1 MDNRQRIIIVGAGL
15 SGLATAH
22 FLGEENREQIL
33 ILEQSERPGG
43 AIRSFREEGYRAE
56 WGPHGFLDNNP
67 ESRELLDATG
77 LADQAIKAPLGNN
90 VRFVCH
96 QGRLVALPQSPKALL
111 TTPLLSLRGKLRL
124 AGELFKKP
132 LPDGHTIGE
141 WAAHRFGPKILPLVD
156 AAVTGTYAGDYQRL
170 SIDAVMPG
178 ARRLEREYGSLL
190 RGLLKERGR
199 GEKTPGAQDRGNAS
213 GPPAAKRLPAMTS
226 FPKGMEYLAER
237 LSQDHRILYNCG
249 VEEINHQPKAG
260 GGDEGGWEVR
270 CRQGRFYAQYLV
282 LALPVNQALGLL
294 SRFKPPVAAIPE
306 ARIATVALGFNRRQA
321 QIPAGFGYLAP
332 EREGRFTM
340 GALFSSH
347 MFPERAPADHHLL
360 EALVGGRRHPE
371 RLELGDQELIERI
384 YADLKE
390 LLPLSAPPDF
400 ARVLRS
406 PGGIPQLEENHP
418 RLLAWRERLRQEQP
432 GLLLTGFGWDGIGMN
447 DMMKAAKQ
455 CAKLIRR
462 GQTQREE
469 AALRPVYF

>member
-1 MDNRQRIIIVGAGL
+1 MNNYHQVIIVGAGL

-22 FLGEENREQIL
+22 FLGENDRERIL
-33 ILEQSERPGG
+33 ILEQSARAGG

-67 ESRELLDATG
+67 ESRELLAATG
-77 LADQAIKAPLGNN
+77 LEQEAIKAPLGNN

-96 QGRLVALPQSPKALL
+96 RGRLVALPQNPKALL
-111 TTPLLSLRGKLRL
+111 TTPLLSLAGKLRL

-132 LPDGHTIGE
+132 LPDGHSIGE
-141 WAAHRFGPKILPLVD
+141 WAEHRFGREILPLVD

-178 ARRLEREYGSLL
+178 ARRLEKEYGSLL
-190 RGLLKERGR
+190 RGLIKERGR
-199 GEKTPGAQDRGNAS
+199 GKKSPADGAPA
-213 GPPAAKRLPAMTS
+213 PAAKRLPAMTS
-226 FPKGMEYLAER
+226 FPEGMEYLADR
-237 LSQDHRILYNCG
+237 LSQQRPILYNCG
-249 VEEINHQPKAG
+249 VEEINYLAEAG
-260 GGDEGGWEVR
+260 AGQEGCWQVR
-270 CRQGRFYAQYLV
+270 CPKGVFSSRHLV
-282 LALPVNQALGLL
+282 LALPVNQALALL
-294 SRFKPPVAAIPE
+294 RPFAPPVAAIPE
-306 ARIATVALGFNRRQA
+306 ARIVTLALGFHGRDA
-321 QIPAGFGYLAP
+321 KVPAGFGYLAP

-347 MFPERAPADHHLL
+347 MFPERAPVGHHLL

-371 RLELGDQELIERI
+371 RLELDDRELIRRVYE
-384 YADLKE
+384 DLQE
-390 LLPLSAPPDF
+390 LLPLPAPPLF

-406 PGGIPQLEENHP
+406 PGGIPQLEQDHP
-418 RLLAWRERLRQEQP
+418 RLLAWRERLQREQP

-455 CAKLIRR
+455 CAELVRQGR
-462 GQTQREE
+462 THREE